1 MQRLNVRISPLC
13 PLDVRS
19 EETYGCISLVVAGLC
34 IGPKAHCLIW
44 EFYPYNSSSKF
55 RFFPSYPRRKG
66 GILTFTGSFIVD
78 SCFTHAKVCSHVPY
92 YCQRRFVTH
101 EALIIALSDFI
112 SFQSNGGAPD
122 QRLIFFP
129 FLWAGVSPFSFSRV
143 YKIFKGTYSL
153 LFFEKALKHPEHSS
167 TFSFKAFKT
176 PQTFP

>member
-1 MQRLNVRISPLC
+1 M
-13 PLDVRS
+13 
-19 EETYGCISLVVAGLC
+19 
-34 IGPKAHCLIW
+34 GPKAHCLTW
-44 EFYPYNSSSKF
+44 EFYPYNSPLKF
-55 RFFPSYPRRKG
+55 RFFLSYPRRKG

-129 FLWAGVSPFSFSRV
+129 FLWAGVSPFSFSQV
-143 YKIFKGTYSL
+143 YKIFKGAYSHFL
-153 LFFEKALKHPEHSS
+153 EKHSS
-167 TFSFKAFKT
+167 TQST
-176 PQTFP
+176 PAPSLSKRSNLRRHSLKDSQRVPHP